1 MQLVVLLVLYG
12 TGLRHFGPDWSQP
25 GLGVDYWRVLEHAD
39 CVCAVRTERRS
50 RMYLVNVL
58 NGVRIV
64 KGAGC

>member
-1 MQLVVLLVLYG
+1 
-12 TGLRHFGPDWSQP
+12 
-25 GLGVDYWRVLEHAD
+25 LGVDYWRVLEHAD
-39 CVCAVRTERRS
+39 CGCAVRTERRS